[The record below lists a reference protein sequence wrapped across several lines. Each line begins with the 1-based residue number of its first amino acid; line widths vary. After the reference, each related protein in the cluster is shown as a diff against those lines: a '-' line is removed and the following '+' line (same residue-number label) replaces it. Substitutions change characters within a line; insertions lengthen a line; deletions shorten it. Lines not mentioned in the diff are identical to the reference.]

1 MNILGNYK
9 DENLSVLR
17 LIKRSINKNFGNFKM
32 FLSNLNFSFYI
43 ICFFEAWLN
52 DSKYEL
58 PNYVSVYQIRN
69 HYKRF
74 GSQYIFI
81 KVSNWKSEMILGLII
96 KTLNQSVWNVCVKK
110 RGALYLMLSINHP
123 TTKKNHLKT
132 F

>member
-32 FLSNLNFSFYI
+32 FLSNLNFSFCI

-52 DSKYEL
+52 GSKYEL
-58 PNYVSVYQIRN
+58 PNNVSVYQIRN
-69 HYKRF
+69 HYKGV
-74 GSQYIFI
+74 GSQYILI
-81 KVSNWKSEMILGLII
+81 KVSNWKSEMILGLIVKI
-96 KTLNQSVWNVCVKK
+96 LNQSVWNVCVKK
-110 RGALYLMLSINHP
+110 RGALYLMLSINVP